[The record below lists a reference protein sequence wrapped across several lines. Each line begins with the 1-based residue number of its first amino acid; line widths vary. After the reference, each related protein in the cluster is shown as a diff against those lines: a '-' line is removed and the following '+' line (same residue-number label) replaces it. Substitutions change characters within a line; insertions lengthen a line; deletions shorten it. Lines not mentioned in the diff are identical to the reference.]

1 MQPPRDRG
9 MALVIVI
16 LTMLLVMAVGAALIL
31 TTSSEVSIAAN
42 FLESRQALY
51 AADAAAEWALVDL
64 AAVVDDW
71 PTLLNTAVT
80 SSFVDGAP
88 SGWRALPDGSLF
100 DLGSMV
106 QQNLPWKPYAYG
118 RLEDL
123 LPPPSEASV
132 RGEWPGFYMLVSVS
146 ADAVVPERL
155 NVRVEAVGPRG
166 AHKTIEMSVLRD
178 AAGVR
183 PASWTERR

>member
-1 MQPPRDRG
+1 
-9 MALVIVI
+9 MALVMVI

-31 TTSSEVSIAAN
+31 TTSSEVLIAAN

-64 AAVVDDW
+64 TAVVDDW

-80 SSFVDGAP
+80 SWFVDGP
-88 SGWRALPDGSLF
+88 PNGWRALSDGSLF
-100 DLGSMV
+100 DLGALV
-106 QQNLPWKPYAYG
+106 QQNVPWKPYAFG
-118 RLEDL
+118 RLDDL
-123 LPPPSEASV
+123 LPPPVEAEA
-132 RGEWPGFYMLVSVS
+132 RGLSPGFYLLVSVA
-146 ADAVVPERL
+146 ADAVAPERL
-155 NVRVEAVGPRG
+155 KVRAEAVGPRG